1 MINENLN
8 QKPLVNIE
16 IRPIDGSAPVEFPG
30 IAQFVVITVPSI
42 DPEHNTNAHLAVSPR
57 LCAEIGMWLI
67 QCSKAMVDGKDIPPL
82 GQFEKKNPRSSIIQ
96 PGLLPK
102 KNGIVRPGLN

>member
-16 IRPIDGSAPVEFPG
+16 IRPIDGSAPVERLG
-30 IAQFVVITVPSI
+30 IAQYVLITVPSV
-42 DPEHNTNAHLAVSPR
+42 DPEHKTDAFMNVSPR

-67 QCSKAMVDGKDIPPL
+67 QCSKFMVDGKDLPPL
-82 GQFEKKNPRSSIIQ
+82 GQFEKKNPRSPIIQ